1 MTDIRHIITTN
12 VPGRVETGAVQ
23 FNEDWPG
30 VFIRGDNAL
39 YLAYCLEL
47 HINGT
52 KDFITESQVRI
63 LADLLKSCRV

>member
-1 MTDIRHIITTN
+1 MTDIQKIYYVNEPT
-12 VPGRVETGAVQ
+12 RVETGPVQ
-23 FNEDWPG
+23 FNDDWPG